1 MAISVGSGRC
11 GRQSLPS
18 LNGYYGK
25 NCHSC
30 QTVGVHRL
38 QCTEC
43 ERTET
48 FLIRMVGSHLEVRTK
63 NQMLED
69 FYSEHVLNFLCI
81 IFERR
86 DKKYYSEITTFW
98 FLYSLQQ
105 LNTCAEMT
113 TVFSCVCVRARARA
127 CVFWQ
132 RSSVEVDTKFVDG
145 LHVPTR
151 GTGGAGLPS
160 WQNCNSDIHINMY
173 YFLSL
178 LLQFIHTFITYK
190 RHICVILLSYI
201 HSNLFSANTFRHNL
215 IRTTLIGH
223 SLYCSVLITVFGQPT
238 FLIPV
243 LEQQS

>member
-113 TVFSCVCVRARARA
+113 TVFSCVCVRARARV
-127 CVFWQ
+127 CVLAAELCGS
-132 RSSVEVDTKFVDG
+132 RYEVCGWSTCPYERNGWSRVTILTKLQFG
-145 LHVPTR
+145 HTYQHV
-151 GTGGAGLPS
+151 
-160 WQNCNSDIHINMY
+160 
-173 YFLSL
+173 L
-178 LLQFIHTFITYK
+178 LLIPIAAVHTHVYY
-190 RHICVILLSYI
+190 L
-201 HSNLFSANTFRHNL
+201 
-215 IRTTLIGH
+215 
-223 SLYCSVLITVFGQPT
+223 
-238 FLIPV
+238 
-243 LEQQS
+243 